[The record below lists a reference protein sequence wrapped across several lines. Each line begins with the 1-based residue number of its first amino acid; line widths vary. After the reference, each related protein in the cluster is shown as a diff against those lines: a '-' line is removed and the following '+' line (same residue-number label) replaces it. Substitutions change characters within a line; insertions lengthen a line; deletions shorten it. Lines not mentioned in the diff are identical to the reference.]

1 MTTATQEA
9 VTTDESS
16 AIAKPK
22 AAGGRPAGYSPSLP
36 FTTGKL
42 CKGLADNAFKEF
54 VKLNELCE
62 SGKATSEDLTNLL
75 IKQSVAGLEVRK
87 AASLVWLTQGMLLHN
102 LKDSIKADGKNWM
115 DYFDQQLSGPL
126 NLSPR
131 SEQLQRKM
139 FTDWQQATSS
149 MPEHTARALEECEQV
164 NDLAGKLKVLSAGRD
179 PWAPSEESP
188 TLEVD
193 KSTKERQAFQRG
205 IEKLLEQGKKAGYPA
220 STLGLLNDAL
230 DDFQLY
236 SVDAVAVA
244 NSDVETVDVVVG
256 YGDPTADAIAQE
268 LVG

>member
-1 MTTATQEA
+1 MPPAGHELTVLTKVNHGDGLTTRPIATHQTLTTIYPMTTATQEA

-22 AAGGRPAGYSPSLP
+22 AAGGRPAGYSPILP

-42 CKGLADNAFKEF
+42 CKGLAENAFKEF

-62 SGKATSEDLTNLL
+62 SGKATSEDLTKLL

-115 DYFDQQLSGPL
+115 DYFDQELSGPL

-139 FTDWQQATSS
+139 FTDWQQATRSS
-149 MPEHTARALEECEQV
+149 PEHTKRALEI
-164 NDLAGKLKVLSAGRD
+164 GR
-179 PWAPSEESP
+179 AH
-188 TLEVD
+188 V
-193 KSTKERQAFQRG
+193 
-205 IEKLLEQGKKAGYPA
+205 
-220 STLGLLNDAL
+220 
-230 DDFQLY
+230 
-236 SVDAVAVA
+236 
-244 NSDVETVDVVVG
+244 
-256 YGDPTADAIAQE
+256 
-268 LVG
+268 